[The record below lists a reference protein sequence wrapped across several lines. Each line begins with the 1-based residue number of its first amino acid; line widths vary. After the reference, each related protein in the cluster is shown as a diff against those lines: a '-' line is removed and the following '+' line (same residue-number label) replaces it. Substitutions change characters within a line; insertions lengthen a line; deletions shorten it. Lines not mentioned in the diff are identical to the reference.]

1 MLAKHLEWLQRN
13 ASFLPWLV
21 LLVRANTY
29 TPEMAEERVD
39 SLQVIIYVGAVPS
52 TVLDP
57 HVATFMDA
65 TIKAISL
72 VVLLTYM
79 ACFFIAL
86 AERIV

>member
-1 MLAKHLEWLQRN
+1 
-13 ASFLPWLV
+13 
-21 LLVRANTY
+21 
-29 TPEMAEERVD
+29 MAGGERVD

-65 TIKAISL
+65 TVKAISASASR
-72 VVLLTYM
+72 VLGL
-79 ACFFIAL
+79 FLLAL